1 MELYRM
7 PNGTIRQYDGNAP
20 EGAVPVKKAVKVEKA
35 VEEVIETK
43 AVEEVIETKAVEE
56 VIETKAVEEVIETKA
71 VEDIKNKA
79 VTPAKNKKGS
89 KK

>member
-7 PNGTIRQYDGNAP
+7 PNGVIRQYDGDVP

-43 AVEEVIETKAVEE
+43 AVEE
-56 VIETKAVEEVIETKA
+56 
-71 VEDIKNKA
+71 IKNKA

>member
-7 PNGTIRQYDGNAP
+7 PNGVIRQFDGNAP
-20 EGAVPVKKAVKVEKA
+20 EGAVPVKKTVKVEKA
-35 VEEVIETK
+35 VEEIEEK
-43 AVEEVIETKAVEE
+43 AVEE
-56 VIETKAVEEVIETKA
+56 
-71 VEDIKNKA
+71 IKNKA

>member
-7 PNGTIRQYDGNAP
+7 PDGMIRQFDGNAP
-20 EGAVPVKKAVKVEKA
+20 EGAVPVKKAVKVVKAAEEVIEEKA
-35 VEEVIETK
+35 VEE
-43 AVEEVIETKAVEE
+43 
-56 VIETKAVEEVIETKA
+56 
-71 VEDIKNKA
+71 IKNKS

>member
-7 PNGTIRQYDGNAP
+7 PDGTIRQFNGNAP

-35 VEEVIETK
+35 VEEIEEK
-43 AVEEVIETKAVEE
+43 AVEE
-56 VIETKAVEEVIETKA
+56 
-71 VEDIKNKA
+71 IKNKA

>member
-7 PNGTIRQYDGNAP
+7 PNGVIRQYNGNAP
-20 EGAVPVKKAVKVEKA
+20 EGAVAVKKAVKIEKAVEVIEEKA
-35 VEEVIETK
+35 VEE
-43 AVEEVIETKAVEE
+43 
-56 VIETKAVEEVIETKA
+56 
-71 VEDIKNKA
+71 IKNKS

>member
-7 PNGTIRQYDGNAP
+7 PNGVIRQFNGNAP

-35 VEEVIETK
+35 VEEIEEK
-43 AVEEVIETKAVEE
+43 AVEE
-56 VIETKAVEEVIETKA
+56 
-71 VEDIKNKA
+71 IKNKA

>member
-7 PNGTIRQYDGNAP
+7 PDGTIRQFNGNAP
-20 EGAVPVKKAVKVEKA
+20 EGAAPLKKAVKVEKA
-35 VEEVIETK
+35 VEVIEDK
-43 AVEEVIETKAVEE
+43 AVEE
-56 VIETKAVEEVIETKA
+56 
-71 VEDIKNKA
+71 IKNKA

>member
-7 PNGTIRQYDGNAP
+7 PNGMIRQFDGNAP
-20 EGAVPVKKAVKVEKA
+20 EGAVAVKKAVKVEKA
-35 VEEVIETK
+35 VEVIEEK
-43 AVEEVIETKAVEE
+43 AVEE
-56 VIETKAVEEVIETKA
+56 
-71 VEDIKNKA
+71 IKNKS

>member
-7 PNGTIRQYDGNAP
+7 PDGVIRQFDGNAP
-20 EGAVPVKKAVKVEKA
+20 EGAVPIKKAVKVEKA
-35 VEEVIETK
+35 VEEIEEK
-43 AVEEVIETKAVEE
+43 AVEE
-56 VIETKAVEEVIETKA
+56 
-71 VEDIKNKA
+71 IKNKA

>member
-7 PNGTIRQYDGNAP
+7 PDGTIRQYNGNAP
-20 EGAVPVKKAVKVEKA
+20 EGAVPLKKAVKVEKA
-35 VEEVIETK
+35 AEEVIEAK
-43 AVEEVIETKAVEE
+43 AVEE
-56 VIETKAVEEVIETKA
+56 
-71 VEDIKNKA
+71 IKNKA

>member
-7 PNGTIRQYDGNAP
+7 PDGTIRQFDGNSP
-20 EGAVPVKKAVKVEKA
+20 EGAVPLKKAVKVEKA
-35 VEEVIETK
+35 VEEIE
-43 AVEEVIETKAVEE
+43 E
-56 VIETKAVEEVIETKA
+56 KA

>member
-7 PNGTIRQYDGNAP
+7 PDGTIRQFNGNAP
-20 EGAVPVKKAVKVEKA
+20 EGAVPLKKAVKVEKA

-43 AVEEVIETKAVEE
+43 AVEEL
-56 VIETKAVEEVIETKA
+56 
-71 VEDIKNKA
+71 KNKA
-79 VTPAKNKKGS
+79 VTPAKKKKGS

>member
-7 PNGTIRQYDGNAP
+7 PDGTIRQFNGNAP
-20 EGAVPVKKAVKVEKA
+20 EGAVPLKKAVKVEKA

-43 AVEEVIETKAVEE
+43 AVEK
-56 VIETKAVEEVIETKA
+56 
-71 VEDIKNKA
+71 IKNKA

>member
-7 PNGTIRQYDGNAP
+7 PNGVIRQFDGNAP
-20 EGAVPVKKAVKVEKA
+20 EGAVPVKKLVKVEKA
-35 VEEVIETK
+35 VEEVIEAK
-43 AVEEVIETKAVEE
+43 AVEE
-56 VIETKAVEEVIETKA
+56 
-71 VEDIKNKA
+71 IKNKA

>member
-7 PNGTIRQYDGNAP
+7 PNGVIRQFDGNAP

-35 VEEVIETK
+35 AEVIEEK
-43 AVEEVIETKAVEE
+43 AVEEIQ
-56 VIETKAVEEVIETKA
+56 
-71 VEDIKNKA
+71 NKA
-79 VTPAKNKKGS
+79 IEAPKNKKKGGS

>member
-7 PNGTIRQYDGNAP
+7 PNGVIRQFNGNAP
-20 EGAVPVKKAVKVEKA
+20 EGAVPVKKTVKVEKA
-35 VEEVIETK
+35 VEEIEEK
-43 AVEEVIETKAVEE
+43 AVEE
-56 VIETKAVEEVIETKA
+56 
-71 VEDIKNKA
+71 IKNKA

>member
-7 PNGTIRQYDGNAP
+7 PNGVIRQFDGNAP

-35 VEEVIETK
+35 AEEIEEK
-43 AVEEVIETKAVEE
+43 AVEE
-56 VIETKAVEEVIETKA
+56 
-71 VEDIKNKA
+71 IKNKA

>member
-7 PNGTIRQYDGNAP
+7 PNGVIRQFNGNAP

-35 VEEVIETK
+35 VEEIEEK
-43 AVEEVIETKAVEE
+43 AVEE
-56 VIETKAVEEVIETKA
+56 
-71 VEDIKNKA
+71 IKNKA
-79 VTPAKNKKGS
+79 ITPAKNKKGS

>member
-7 PNGTIRQYDGNAP
+7 PNGTIRQYDGDAP
-20 EGAVPVKKAVKVEKA
+20 EGAVRVKKAVKVEKA

-43 AVEEVIETKAVEE
+43 AVEE
-56 VIETKAVEEVIETKA
+56 
-71 VEDIKNKA
+71 IKNKA

>member
-7 PNGTIRQYDGNAP
+7 PNGVIRQFDGNAP
-20 EGAVPVKKAVKVEKA
+20 EGAVPVKKTVKVEKA
-35 VEEVIETK
+35 AEEIEEK
-43 AVEEVIETKAVEE
+43 AVEE
-56 VIETKAVEEVIETKA
+56 
-71 VEDIKNKA
+71 IKNKA

>member
-7 PNGTIRQYDGNAP
+7 PNGVIRQYDGNAP
-20 EGAVPVKKAVKVEKA
+20 EGAVPLKKAVKAEKA
-35 VEEVIETK
+35 VEVIEDK
-43 AVEEVIETKAVEE
+43 AVEEIS
-56 VIETKAVEEVIETKA
+56 
-71 VEDIKNKA
+71 NKA

>member
-7 PNGTIRQYDGNAP
+7 PNGVIRQYDGNAP
-20 EGAVPVKKAVKVEKA
+20 EGAVPVKNAVKVEKA

-43 AVEEVIETKAVEE
+43 AVEE
-56 VIETKAVEEVIETKA
+56 
-71 VEDIKNKA
+71 IKNKA

>member
-7 PNGTIRQYDGNAP
+7 PNGVIRQFDGNAP
-20 EGAVPVKKAVKVEKA
+20 EGALPVKKAVKVEKA
-35 VEEVIETK
+35 VEEIEEK
-43 AVEEVIETKAVEE
+43 AVEE
-56 VIETKAVEEVIETKA
+56 
-71 VEDIKNKA
+71 IKNKA

>member
-7 PNGTIRQYDGNAP
+7 PDGVIRQFDGNAP

-43 AVEEVIETKAVEE
+43 AVEE
-56 VIETKAVEEVIETKA
+56 
-71 VEDIKNKA
+71 IKNKA
-79 VTPAKNKKGS
+79 VTPEKNKKGS

>member
-7 PNGTIRQYDGNAP
+7 PNGVIRQFNGNAP
-20 EGAVPVKKAVKVEKA
+20 EGAVPIKKAVKVEKA
-35 VEEVIETK
+35 VEEIEEK
-43 AVEEVIETKAVEE
+43 AVEE
-56 VIETKAVEEVIETKA
+56 
-71 VEDIKNKA
+71 IKNKA

>member
-43 AVEEVIETKAVEE
+43 AVEEVIETKAVE
-56 VIETKAVEEVIETKA
+56 
-71 VEDIKNKA
+71 DIKNKA

>member
-7 PNGTIRQYDGNAP
+7 PNGVIRQYDGNAP
-20 EGAVPVKKAVKVEKA
+20 EGAVPIKKAVKVEKA
-35 VEEVIETK
+35 VEEIEEK
-43 AVEEVIETKAVEE
+43 AVEE
-56 VIETKAVEEVIETKA
+56 
-71 VEDIKNKA
+71 IKNKA

>member
-7 PNGTIRQYDGNAP
+7 PNGVIRQFDGNAP
-20 EGAVPVKKAVKVEKA
+20 EGAVPLKKTVKIEKA
-35 VEEVIETK
+35 AEEVIETK
-43 AVEEVIETKAVEE
+43 AVEE
-56 VIETKAVEEVIETKA
+56 
-71 VEDIKNKA
+71 IKNKA

>member
-7 PNGTIRQYDGNAP
+7 PNGTIRQFNGNAP
-20 EGAVPVKKAVKVEKA
+20 EGAVPLKKAVKVEKA

-43 AVEEVIETKAVEE
+43 AVEE
-56 VIETKAVEEVIETKA
+56 
-71 VEDIKNKA
+71 IKNKA